1 MDLKT
6 LWTFL
11 LCLRL
16 VLDFVWSVLKGQ
28 FRAKQEECIS
38 LPLLGLGSGRSVW
51 REAGGTHLCIPGGP
65 TLPACTFIIFSQYSG
80 TIPMHQ
86 LPSTASERFFTTWQA
101 ALWTTFGPHPSVRV
115 LDKVRM
121 ILILEGGKFFIPF
134 SYCFLYM
141 LLLNSLIFSFTPLG
155 NQLLF
160 Q

>member
-1 MDLKT
+1 M
-6 LWTFL
+6 
-11 LCLRL
+11 
-16 VLDFVWSVLKGQ
+16 LKGQ

-51 REAGGTHLCIPGGP
+51 REAGGTHLCIPGDQ
-65 TLPACTFIIFSQYSG
+65 LCQPALSSYF
-80 TIPMHQ
+80 
-86 LPSTASERFFTTWQA
+86 PSTQGPFLCISSHPQPLKGSSPPGRQL
-101 ALWTTFGPHPSVRV
+101 LWTTFGPHPSVRV